1 MVMKKKNLGIEL
13 LRIVAMMMVVVLH
26 YLDKGGILQPYM
38 DNMEPSNL
46 FYWLLEAFALESV
59 NVYILITGYL
69 LADAAWKPK
78 RLFQVVLQ
86 VYFYTI
92 LIPVV
97 LILAGLVAPG
107 SITLYDW
114 IRYLFPV
121 GQECYWYIS
130 AYAVMIVFSP
140 ILAAGAKSLTK
151 KQFQGVLA
159 ILLFLFSV
167 EKTVFPIAFST
178 DRYGYDFGWLL
189 CLFLVAVY
197 LKLHGIPFL
206 EKGCRNGFLLY
217 VVSCLGMWFISIGS
231 GCLGRM
237 GLATFGLH
245 YVSRPYDHNYL
256 LTLTASVGVFY
267 GFKNLKFREPEDGKQ
282 TIFTKLV
289 LLIGP
294 HVMGVYLLHEHP
306 VLNYRWPAW
315 LGVIPGRSVPL
326 MLVHMLACVL
336 LIFTCGV
343 VIDLMRA
350 RLYRFV
356 GTTFFRKRKTS

>member
-1 MVMKKKNLGIEL
+1 MKKKNLGIEL

-130 AYAVMIVFSP
+130 AYTVMIVFSP
-140 ILAAGAKSLTK
+140 ILEAGA
-151 KQFQGVLA
+151 
-159 ILLFLFSV
+159 
-167 EKTVFPIAFST
+167 
-178 DRYGYDFGWLL
+178 
-189 CLFLVAVY
+189 
-197 LKLHGIPFL
+197 
-206 EKGCRNGFLLY
+206 
-217 VVSCLGMWFISIGS
+217 
-231 GCLGRM
+231 
-237 GLATFGLH
+237 
-245 YVSRPYDHNYL
+245 
-256 LTLTASVGVFY
+256 
-267 GFKNLKFREPEDGKQ
+267 
-282 TIFTKLV
+282 
-289 LLIGP
+289 
-294 HVMGVYLLHEHP
+294 
-306 VLNYRWPAW
+306 
-315 LGVIPGRSVPL
+315 
-326 MLVHMLACVL
+326 
-336 LIFTCGV
+336 
-343 VIDLMRA
+343 
-350 RLYRFV
+350 
-356 GTTFFRKRKTS
+356 